1 MASSKITTKYLLE
14 LVSRSF
20 AITIPLLDKN
30 KKLKVEIQYL
40 LARIIDTIEDS
51 NHNIQDK
58 ETLIS
63 AFIGMLNDI
72 SAKANKKEC
81 MKDTIIEDEVLAES
95 TANIENKK
103 FNDEL
108 ENFKK
113 AVINKTI
120 NENDKILIENMNIVL
135 KTFSTFSEDIR
146 KTSISYLK
154 EMGYGMIYYQDH
166 PIRTF
171 DDLNDYC
178 YYVAG
183 TVGLYLTDIS
193 NSLDKLNVDK
203 EKAKKFGLFL
213 QKVNII
219 KDAPMDYKENRIFW
233 PLSMFDNENPAP
245 YFEDEAYNELL
256 MRILDTM
263 IINATE
269 DFKDSIEY
277 IMSIDNKKAP
287 GYKQF
292 CIIAALMGYETL
304 KFIKENRETFLK
316 LEERKINKKTTTSI
330 ITKAKSGYYTNKKLE
345 DILKKALK
353 TE

>member
-1 MASSKITTKYLLE
+1 MPASKITTKYLLD

-20 AITIPLLDKN
+20 ALTIPLLDKN

-63 AFIGMLNDI
+63 AFINILNDI
-72 SAKANKKEC
+72 NAKAIKKDS
-81 MKDTIIEDEVLAES
+81 MKDMQIEDDSLAES

-103 FNDEL
+103 FNEEL
-108 ENFKK
+108 ENFKRV
-113 AVINKTI
+113 VIDKTI
-120 NENDKILIENMNIVL
+120 NDNDKILIENMNIVL
-135 KTFSTFSEDIR
+135 KTFTTFSEDIR

-171 DDLNDYC
+171 EDLNDYC

-193 NSLDKLNVDK
+193 NTLDKLNIDK
-203 EKAKKFGLFL
+203 DKAKRFGLFL

-219 KDAPMDYKENRIFW
+219 KDAPKDYTENRVFW

-245 YFEDEAYNELL
+245 YFEDEAYRELFIH
-256 MRILDTM
+256 ILEAM
-263 IINATE
+263 ISNALN

-277 IMSIDNKKAP
+277 IISIDNKKAP

-292 CIIAALMGYETL
+292 CIIVALMGYETL
-304 KFIKENRETFLK
+304 KFISENKENFLT
-316 LEERKINKKTTTSI
+316 LEEIKIAKKTTTNI
-330 ITKAKSGYYTNKKLE
+330 VTKAKSGFYTNKKLE
-345 DILKKALK
+345 DFIQKALK
-353 TE
+353 I